1 MKNKNNRKGFG
12 NIISILA
19 AMLLTASMSITAL
32 ADGIFAGD
40 ITITDVAAG
49 YEYKVYEVL
58 DNIAAGGEA

>member
-1 MKNKNNRKGFG
+1 
-12 NIISILA
+12 
-19 AMLLTASMSITAL
+19 MLLTASMSITAL

-58 DNIAAGGEA
+58 DNIAAGGEASIFIAGKSSLRQMKMLW